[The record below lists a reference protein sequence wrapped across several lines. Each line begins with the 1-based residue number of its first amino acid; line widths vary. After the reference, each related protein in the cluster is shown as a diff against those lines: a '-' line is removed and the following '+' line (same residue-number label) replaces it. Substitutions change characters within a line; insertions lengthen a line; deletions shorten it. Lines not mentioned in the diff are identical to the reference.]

1 MSDTSSQN
9 SIAFV
14 RHDQIPPSPP
24 PVTAAGP
31 IKWMKDNLFN
41 GAVNSILTILAIYFI
56 VSTVI
61 AVWPWFA
68 NSVWGTE
75 NLAECREILA
85 GANAACFSVL
95 QQRGNQMLFG
105 IAYPVDQYWRPILAF
120 VLLFPC
126 IAPALFSKL
135 PRQLLIATALYPF
148 LAYWLIWGG
157 TIMIPIM
164 AMVGFVAGYY
174 AFLWGERKSGFAA
187 GFGAGIVGAIVVWYL
202 GGFVSGA
209 MSGFIALEEIPSRD
223 MGGFMLNM
231 ILGTICVSLSLPL
244 GIVLALGR
252 QSNLPIIKGIC
263 VVFIEFVRGVP
274 LITLLF
280 VANVVLAYFF
290 PPGTNLD
297 LILRVIIMI
306 TMFSAAYIAEVI
318 RGGLAALPKGQYEAA
333 DSLGLN
339 YSQAMRLII
348 LPQALKI
355 SIPGIVN
362 VAVGLFKDTTLVSV
376 ISMFDLVG
384 AIRGPILGSADWA
397 GIYWEAFGFAALLFF
412 PICYGISQYSQWL
425 ERQLRTDHR

>member
-1 MSDTSSQN
+1 MSDTHSQTV
-9 SIAFV
+9 AFV
-14 RHDQIPPSPP
+14 RETQIPPSPP
-24 PVTAAGP
+24 PATEAGA
-31 IKWMKDNLFN
+31 IKWVRENLFS
-41 GAVNSILTILAIYFI
+41 GWVNTILTLLSIYFI
-56 VSTVI
+56 VQMVV
-61 AVWPWFA
+61 AVYPWFA
-68 NSVWGTE
+68 NGVWGTSD
-75 NLAECREILA
+75 LATCRQILD
-85 GANAACFSVL
+85 GATGACFSVL
-95 QQRGNQMLFG
+95 QDRWRQMIFG
-105 IAYPVDQYWRPILAF
+105 IAYPEEQYWRPLLAF
-120 VLLFPC
+120 VLLLVAV
-126 IAPALFSKL
+126 APVLFSKL
-135 PRQLLIATALYPF
+135 PRQLLILSAIYPF

-164 AMVGFVAGYY
+164 VMVGFVAGYY
-174 AFLWGERKSGFAA
+174 AFTWAEKASGFAA
-187 GFGAGIVGAIVVWYL
+187 GLASFVVTASVVWFV
-202 GGFVSGA
+202 GGMISGA
-209 MSGFIALEEIPSRD
+209 MPGFIALEEVPSRD

-252 QSNLPIIKGIC
+252 QSSMPIIKGIC
-263 VVFIEFVRGVP
+263 VVFIEFIRGVP

-318 RGGLAALPKGQYEAA
+318 RGGLAALPKGQYEAG

-339 YSQAMRLII
+339 YSQSMRLII

-376 ISMFDLVG
+376 ISMFDMVG
-384 AIRGPILGSADWA
+384 VLRGPILSSTAWT

-412 PICYGISQYSQWL
+412 IVCYGISQYSQWL